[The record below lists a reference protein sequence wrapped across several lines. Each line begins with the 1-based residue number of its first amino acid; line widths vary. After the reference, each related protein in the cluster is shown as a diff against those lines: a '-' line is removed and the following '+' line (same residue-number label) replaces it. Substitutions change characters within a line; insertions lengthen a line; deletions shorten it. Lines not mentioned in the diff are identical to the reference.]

1 MLGFENILSGLKPL
15 SGRLLA
21 LAGMLLVALNIRTAV
36 SSLSPIIPFIRDDF
50 NLPTLAVSFLGMFP
64 PLSFALSGLIAPI
77 ITRRIGLEA
86 ALLTLLAT
94 ISMGSVVRA
103 ISGDWSLLSVGTML
117 ALVGMGM
124 GNVLLPVVVRKYF
137 PDRLGSMTALYLV
150 IVSIGAFTPPLIAVP
165 VAETFGW
172 RVSLGQWAI
181 VAMIAALP
189 WLFEL
194 RFNRVEEKV
203 VTEALTI
210 PTNVRH
216 VRIWK
221 SPTAMAMV
229 VIWAVSSLNGYA
241 NFAWLPQ
248 ILLDESGSTPAE
260 AGILLAL
267 YAAMGIPAALSMP
280 VLAIRYPNQAPLIYL
295 SGVLFFAGYGGLIF
309 FPGWWSWLWV
319 LLAGLGPIL
328 FPLNLALFNIRSK
341 SPETLLRI
349 SGFAQGFGYLAA
361 AMGPLVLG
369 ILHELTGTWTSSLW
383 FLFLS
388 AVPALFAGSII
399 AKQRSIDEEL
409 QQRS

>member
-1 MLGFENILSGLKPL
+1 
-15 SGRLLA
+15 LLA
-21 LAGMLLVALNIRTAV
+21 LTGMLLIALNIRTAV

-50 NLPTLAVSFLGMFP
+50 ELSTLAVSFLGMLP
-64 PLSFALSGLIAPI
+64 PLSFALSGLIAPV
-77 ITRRIGLEA
+77 ITRRLGLEA
-86 ALLTLLAT
+86 ALLVLLFT
-94 ISMGSVVRA
+94 ISLGSLIRA
-103 ISGDWSLLSVGTML
+103 VSGDWSLLSFGTMV

-137 PDRLGSMTALYLV
+137 PDRIGSMTALYLV

-165 VAETFGW
+165 VAEAAGW
-172 RVSLGQWAI
+172 RFSLGQWAL
-181 VAMIAALP
+181 VAIIAALP
-189 WLFEL
+189 WFFAL
-194 RFNRVEEKV
+194 RSNKIEEPV
-203 VTEALTI
+203 VTQALTI
-210 PTNVRH
+210 PVSVRH
-216 VRIWK
+216 VKIWK

-248 ILLDESGSTPAE
+248 ILMDESGSTAAE

-267 YAAMGIPAALSMP
+267 YAAMGIPAALTMP
-280 VLAIRYPNQAPLIYL
+280 VLAVKYPNQAPLIYL
-295 SGVLFFAGYGGLIF
+295 SGVLFFLGYGGLIF
-309 FPGWWSWLWV
+309 LPGPWSWLWV

-341 SPETLLRI
+341 SQETLLRI

-361 AMGPLVLG
+361 ALGPLVLG
-369 ILHELTGTWTSSLW
+369 ILHELTGNWTSSLW

-388 AVPALFAGSII
+388 AVPALLAGTII

-409 QQRS
+409 EGKS